1 MMSEIELETNQLVFS
16 IEKEI
21 VIMELRE
28 MMEKLGKLEDELRK
42 NILHSQVVIDT
53 FKPCE
58 GVVEPPKKKV
68 RRI

>member
-1 MMSEIELETNQLVFS
+1 MSEIELETNQLVFS

>member
-1 MMSEIELETNQLVFS
+1 MSQIELETNQLVFS

-28 MMEKLGKLEDELRK
+28 MMEKLGKIEDELRK
-42 NILHSQVVIDT
+42 NIIQSQVVIDT

-58 GVVEPPKKKV
+58 GVVEPPKKKS
-68 RRI
+68 RIN

>member
-1 MMSEIELETNQLVFS
+1 MSQIELETNQLVFS

-28 MMEKLGKLEDELRK
+28 MMEKLGKIEAELRK
-42 NILHSQVVIDT
+42 NIIQSQVVIDT

-58 GVVEPPKKKV
+58 GVVEPPKKKS
-68 RRI
+68 RIN